1 MTTWVCVG
9 SMKAMKDWALTQLV
23 SKSLAS
29 SRPLSGSDG
38 FFNNETPR
46 EEFNDQ
52 GTTQS
57 TNLEEASAR
66 AESPTDGYRGTQL
79 QSMVQVPVEDFDQ
92 SHQSTYSGK
101 LDSLAKI
108 ENLQIKFFRLLQ
120 RLRMTQGNLLVTK
133 VLYRLHLATL
143 VRAGESDLKRAHLII
158 DRSRKIATDQE
169 AAGLCELDFSFKI
182 LILGRTGAGKSATI
196 NSIFDQT
203 RVVTN
208 AFQPA
213 TECIREVVGT
223 VNGIKITFIDTPG
236 LLPSSPSNL
245 KRNRKIL
252 LSVKRYIRRSPPD
265 MVFYF
270 ERLDLIN
277 MGYSD
282 FPLLKLVTEVFGSAI
297 WFNTILVMTHASP
310 ALPEGPNGYPVTY
323 ESYVYKCSNVV
334 QHYIQHAVL
343 DSRLENPVLL
353 VENHPHCNKN
363 VLGEKILP
371 NGVVWKPELLLLC
384 VCSKVLS
391 DANRLLDFK
400 DSIELGPASTSRL
413 PSLPHLLS
421 TVLRHRS
428 VSNPRGEDNEIDEL
442 SLSNI
447 EKEDEYDKLPPIR
460 ILSKSQFEKLTNA
473 QKEDYLD
480 ELEYRETLYM
490 KKQLKEEYLRRK
502 GKKSSPDGSVVENE
516 GNENQEE
523 VPEPVLLP
531 DMAVPP
537 SFDSD
542 WPLHRYRCL
551 VSSDECLV
559 RPVLDPQG
567 WDHDVGFD
575 GINVETAG
583 EVGKNIYASI
593 SGQMSKDKQGFS
605 IHSESAAIYKDPRG
619 PTYCIGLDVQSS
631 GKDLIYTLHGDT
643 KLRSLKHN
651 IPGCGVSMISL
662 RNNNYFAA
670 KIEDTISIGKR
681 MKIFMN
687 AGRMEG
693 AGQVAYG
700 GSVETTLRGKD
711 CPVRNDQ
718 VTLSMTMLSFEKET
732 VIGGGIQTDFRPC
745 RGTKM
750 SLNAN
755 LNNRKMG
762 QISLKTSSS
771 EHVEIAAIAFFSVLR
786 AILHRRANKDLVEQS
801 PENEKVQ

>member
-1 MTTWVCVG
+1 MG
-9 SMKAMKDWALTQLV
+9 MKAMKDWAFTQLV

-29 SRPLSGSDG
+29 SRPLSGSDD
-38 FFNNETPR
+38 FINNETQR

-52 GTTQS
+52 AG
-57 TNLEEASAR
+57 LI
-66 AESPTDGYRGTQL
+66 SPFLLKLYTWFRPFCRVQLDQPIWKKHQHLLSTDGYQGTQV
-79 QSMVQVPVEDFDQ
+79 QSMVQAPVEDFNQ
-92 SHQSTYSGK
+92 SHQSTYSRK

-108 ENLQIKFFRLLQ
+108 ENLQIKFFRLLH
-120 RLRMTQGNLLVTK
+120 RLRLTQDNILVTK
-133 VLYRLHLATL
+133 VIYRLHLATL
-143 VRAGESDLKRAHLII
+143 VHAGESDLKRAHLII
-158 DRSRKIATDQE
+158 DRSRKIATEQE
-169 AAGLCELDFSFKI
+169 AGGSPELDFSFKI
-182 LILGRTGAGKSATI
+182 LVLGRTGVGKSATV

-203 RVVTN
+203 RVGTN

-236 LLPSSPSNL
+236 LLTSSPSNL

-310 ALPEGPNGYPVTY
+310 ALPEGPNGHPVTY
-323 ESYVYKCSNVV
+323 ESYATSVETWCNTIYSM
-334 QHYIQHAVL
+334 Q
-343 DSRLENPVLL
+343 LENPVLL
-353 VENHPHCNKN
+353 VENHPHCKKN

-371 NGVVWKPELLLLC
+371 SGVVWKSELLLLC
-384 VCSKVLS
+384 VCTKVLS

-400 DSIELGPASTSRL
+400 DCIELGPTSTSRL

-428 VSNPRGEDNEIDEL
+428 VTNPRGQDNEIDEL
-442 SLSNI
+442 SLSDI
-447 EKEDEYDKLPPIR
+447 EEEDEYNKLPPIR
-460 ILSKSQFEKLTNA
+460 ILSKSQFGKLTDA
-473 QKEDYLD
+473 QKEDYLN

-490 KKQLKEEYLRRK
+490 KKQLKEEYLRWK
-502 GKKSSPDGSVVENE
+502 EKKSSPDGSVVENE
-516 GNENQEE
+516 GHEDQEE
-523 VPEPVLLP
+523 APEPVLLP

-551 VSSDECLV
+551 VTSDEWLM

-583 EVGKNIYASI
+583 EVGKNICAYI

-605 IHSESAAIYKDPRG
+605 IHSESAAIYMDPSG
-619 PTYCIGLDVQSS
+619 PTYCVGLDVKSS
-631 GKDLIYTLHGDT
+631 GKDLIYTLHGVT

-651 IPGCGVSMISL
+651 IPGCGVSVISFG
-662 RNNNYFAA
+662 NNNYFAA
-670 KIEDTISIGKR
+670 MIEDTISIGKG

-700 GSVETTLRGKD
+700 GSVETTIRGKD
-711 CPVRNDQ
+711 YPVRSDQ

-732 VIGGGIQTDFRPC
+732 VIGGSIQTDFRPC
-745 RGTKM
+745 RGMKM

-755 LNNRKMG
+755 LNNQKMG
-762 QISLKTSSS
+762 QVSIKTSSS
-771 EHVEIAAIAFFSVLR
+771 DHVEIAAIRSSQF
-786 AILHRRANKDLVEQS
+786 
-801 PENEKVQ
+801 